1 MSATN
6 TQAADGTP
14 LAAPPGSAI
23 HAGNVYPSR
32 SWYTVTESHD
42 HESLTEGNVVVMV
55 EDPGLNNWLLRLSD
69 MTLHPLTDRC
79 HQYVHLSPFKSPA
92 PAGSAGLVDGAA
104 ERFVEDLHK
113 LSRQQLA
120 EVAAYCIQ
128 LMAKPRHT
136 VIPDDHWMLKHQ
148 CAERITVCDWREQ
161 RRRSKS

>member
-1 MSATN
+1 MSDTSK
-6 TQAADGTP
+6 
-14 LAAPPGSAI
+14 PP
-23 HAGNVYPSR
+23 AGAS
-32 SWYTVTESHD
+32 
-42 HESLTEGNVVVMV
+42 
-55 EDPGLNNWLLRLSD
+55 
-69 MTLHPLTDRC
+69 
-79 HQYVHLSPFKSPA
+79 SPA

-148 CAERITVCDWREQ
+148 CAEQ
-161 RRRSKS
+161 RNERLAVAIGILTRNP